1 VLYFPSKKVKKDGED
16 KEYQKEIPPVLIEGW
31 KQNASP
37 PLTAVQSLKPS
48 VNKYQI
54 PQSNSDPEIEE
65 VKVVFNEQME
75 SPSEKV
81 RSPEQNL
88 IMNFEVS
95 YLRSCNVCLILTLI
109 LLGLIRRGSCSSV

>member
-1 VLYFPSKKVKKDGED
+1 
-16 KEYQKEIPPVLIEGW
+16 
-31 KQNASP
+31 
-37 PLTAVQSLKPS
+37 
-48 VNKYQI
+48 
-54 PQSNSDPEIEE
+54 DPEIEE

-88 IMNFEVS
+88 IMNIEVS

-109 LLGLIRRGSCSSV
+109 LLGLIRRGSCSGV